1 VRRLVVVAALLAGV
15 VLAGPVGAT
24 LEGAPLETRLARAL
38 ARPGVTASLTGALAI
53 DTERGTVVFDRNAA
67 KPFRPAS
74 TEKLTVALAVLDEL
88 GPAFRT
94 ETVVLGAGSRR
105 GKIWRG
111 NLVLKGFGDPDLRTG
126 DLDSL
131 ARELERL
138 GIRRVSGRI
147 VADETYF
154 DARRTGPGW
163 KASFYKLECPPLS
176 ALIVDR
182 GVLNGRMADDPA
194 LAAAIAFKRA
204 LERAG
209 VRVGNAAIK
218 GRAPA
223 SATELASVDSPPV
236 RKLVRQMDSES
247 DNFYAEMLTKL
258 LGAHELGKGTT
269 SAGTKV
275 VRREL
280 SERGVPLSGVRL
292 VDGSGL
298 STRNRLTAIAL
309 ASILTKMA
317 RDDELAPMFRRSL
330 AIAGVSGTLE
340 DRMDDPPARGRVRAK
355 TGTTAEA
362 SALAGYAG
370 PRYVFA
376 LIMNG
381 SPVSAFHA
389 RAAQD
394 RFATVLAGAQ

>member
-1 VRRLVVVAALLAGV
+1 MPVQAAPQA
-15 VLAGPVGAT
+15 
-24 LEGAPLETRLARAL
+24 APLETRLARAL
-38 ARPGVTASLTGALAI
+38 ARPGLTASLTGALAI
-53 DTERGTVVFDRNAA
+53 DTQRGIVVFDRNAA

-94 ETVVLGAGSRR
+94 ETVVLGTGSRR
-105 GKIWRG
+105 GRIWRG

-126 DLDSL
+126 DLDAL
-131 ARELERL
+131 AREIRSL
-138 GIRRVSGRI
+138 GIRRVSGRV
-147 VADETYF
+147 VADESYF

-176 ALIVDR
+176 ALVVDR
-182 GVLNGRMADDPA
+182 GVLNGRIADDPA

-209 VRVGNAAIK
+209 IRVGNAAVK
-218 GRAPA
+218 GHAPR
-223 SATELASVDSPPV
+223 SADELASVDSPPV
-236 RKLVRQMDSES
+236 RKLLRQMDSES

-258 LGAHELGKGTT
+258 LGAHELGEGTT
-269 SAGTKV
+269 SAGMRV

-280 SERGVPLSGVRL
+280 DERGVPLGGVRL
-292 VDGSGL
+292 ADGSGL
-298 STRNRLTAIAL
+298 STRDRLTAVAL
-309 ASILTKMA
+309 ASILTKLA
-317 RDDELAPMFRRSL
+317 RDDELAPSFRRSL

-381 SPVSAFHA
+381 SPVFADQA

-394 RFATVLAGAQ
+394 RFATLLAGAQ

>member
-1 VRRLVVVAALLAGV
+1 VRRLVVVVALLASL
-15 VLAGPVGAT
+15 VLSGLAAAAT
-24 LEGAPLETRLARAL
+24 EGAPLEKRLARAL
-38 ARPGVTASLTGALAI
+38 ARPGVSPSLTGALAI
-53 DTERGTVVFDRNAA
+53 DVRRGVVVFDRNAA

-74 TEKLTVALAVLDEL
+74 TEKLAVALAALDEL
-88 GPAFRT
+88 GPAYRT

-126 DLDSL
+126 DLEVL
-131 ARELERL
+131 AREIRRL
-138 GIRRVSGRI
+138 GLRRVSGRI
-147 VADETYF
+147 VADETFF
-154 DARRTGPGW
+154 DRRRTAPGW
-163 KASFYKLECPPLS
+163 KASYYKFECPPLS
-176 ALIVDR
+176 ALVVDR
-182 GVLNGRMADDPA
+182 AVLDGRIADDPA

-209 VRVGNAAIK
+209 VRVGNAAVK

-236 RKLVRQMDSES
+236 RKIVRQMDSES

-269 SAGTKV
+269 SAGARV
-275 VRREL
+275 IRREL
-280 SERGVPLSGVRL
+280 AERGVPLSGVRI

-298 STRNRLTAIAL
+298 STLDRLTAVAL

-317 RDDELAPMFRRSL
+317 RDPELAPMFRRSL
-330 AIAGVSGTLE
+330 AVAGLTGTLE

-370 PRYVFA
+370 SRYVFA

-381 SPVSAFHA
+381 SPVATFQA

-394 RFATVLAGAQ
+394 RFATLLAGAQ

>member
-1 VRRLVVVAALLAGV
+1 MAAVLALL
-15 VLAGPVGAT
+15 VLAGPAWART
-24 LEGAPLETRLARAL
+24 DAAPLEQRLARTL
-38 ARPGVTASLTGALAI
+38 ERPGVSAALTGALAI
-53 DTERGTVVFDRNAA
+53 DTQRGTVVFDRNAA
-67 KPFRPAS
+67 RPFRPAS
-74 TEKLTVALAVLDEL
+74 TEKLTVALAALGEL

-94 ETVVLGAGSRR
+94 ETLVLGSGSRR
-105 GKIWRG
+105 GAVWHG
-111 NLVLKGFGDPDLRTG
+111 DLVLKGFGDPDLRTG

-131 ARELERL
+131 ARDVRGL

-154 DARRTGPGW
+154 DARRTAPGW
-163 KASFYKLECPPLS
+163 KAAYSKRECPPLS
-176 ALIVDR
+176 ALVVDR
-182 GVLNGRMADDPA
+182 GVLNGVVADEPA

-209 VRVGNAAIK
+209 VRVGNAATK
-218 GRAPA
+218 GRGPA
-223 SATELASVDSPPV
+223 RATELASVDSPPV

-258 LGAHELGKGTT
+258 LGAEELGKGTT
-269 SAGTKV
+269 AAGMTV

-280 SERGVPLSGVRL
+280 SERGVPLAGVRL

-298 STRNRLTAIAL
+298 STRDRLTAIAL
-309 ASILTKMA
+309 VSILTKLA
-317 RDDELAPMFRRSL
+317 RDPELASVFRRSL
-330 AIAGVSGTLE
+330 AVAGVSGTLE
-340 DRMDDPPARGRVRAK
+340 DRMEKPPARGRVRAK
-355 TGTTAEA
+355 TGTTAET

-381 SPVSAFHA
+381 SPVSAFQA

-394 RFATVLAGAQ
+394 RFATVLAGVK

>member
-1 VRRLVVVAALLAGV
+1 VRRFVVAALLAGLI
-15 VLAGPVGAT
+15 LAAPVQA
-24 LEGAPLETRLARAL
+24 APQASPLETRLTRAL
-38 ARPGVTASLTGALAI
+38 ARPGVSASLTGALAI
-53 DTERGTVVFDRNAA
+53 DTQRGIVVFDRNAA
-67 KPFRPAS
+67 QPFRPAS

-126 DLDSL
+126 DLDTL

-176 ALIVDR
+176 ALVVDR
-182 GVLNGRMADDPA
+182 GVLNGRVSDDPA

-209 VRVGNAAIK
+209 IRVGNAAVK

-223 SATELASVDSPPV
+223 AADELASVDSPPV

-269 SAGTKV
+269 SAGMRV

-280 SERGVPLSGVRL
+280 DERGVPLSGVRL

-298 STRNRLTAIAL
+298 STRDRLTAVAL
-309 ASILTKMA
+309 ASILTKLA
-317 RDDELAPMFRRSL
+317 RDDELGLTFRRSL
-330 AIAGVSGTLE
+330 AIAGISGTLE

-381 SPVSAFHA
+381 SPVSAYQA

>member
-1 VRRLVVVAALLAGV
+1 MAAVVAAL
-15 VLAGPVGAT
+15 VLAGSASAMPGGVT
-24 LEGAPLETRLARAL
+24 LETRLARAL
-38 ARPGVTASLTGALAI
+38 ARPGVTPSLTGALAI

-67 KPFRPAS
+67 KSFRPSS
-74 TEKLTVALAVLDEL
+74 TEKLTVALAALGEL

-94 ETVVLGAGSRR
+94 ETLVLGAGKRR
-105 GKIWRG
+105 GAVWRG
-111 NLVLKGFGDPDLRTG
+111 NLVLKGFGDPDLSTA

-131 ARELERL
+131 ARDLRSL

-154 DARRTGPGW
+154 DARRTAPGW
-163 KASFYKLECPPLS
+163 KPSYYKIECPPLS
-176 ALIVDR
+176 ALVVDR
-182 GVLNGRMADDPA
+182 GVLNGRTADDPA

-209 VRVGNAAIK
+209 VRVGNAAAK
-218 GRAPA
+218 GRAPESA
-223 SATELASVDSPPV
+223 SELASVDSPPV
-236 RKLVRQMDSES
+236 RTIVRQMDTES

-258 LGAHELGKGTT
+258 LGAEELGKGTT
-269 SAGTKV
+269 AAGTKV

-280 SERGVPLSGVRL
+280 AERGVPLTGVRL

-298 STRNRLTAIAL
+298 STDDRLTAVAL

-317 RDDELAPMFRRSL
+317 RDPELASVFRRSL

-340 DRMDDPPARGRVRAK
+340 DRMDRPPAEGRVRAK
-355 TGTTAEA
+355 TGSTAES

-381 SPVSAFHA
+381 SPVSTLQA
-389 RAAQD
+389 RTAQD

>member
-1 VRRLVVVAALLAGV
+1 VLVLTGPAAA
-15 VLAGPVGAT
+15 AT
-24 LEGAPLETRLARAL
+24 EAPPLERRLARAL
-38 ARPGVTASLTGALAI
+38 ERPGVSASLTGALAI
-53 DTERGTVVFDRNAA
+53 DTQGGTVVFDRNAA
-67 KPFRPAS
+67 KSFRPAS
-74 TEKLTVALAVLDEL
+74 TEKLTVALAVLGEL
-88 GPAFRT
+88 GPTFRT
-94 ETVVLGAGSRR
+94 ETVVLGSGARR
-105 GKIWRG
+105 GAVWRG

-126 DLDSL
+126 DLDVL
-131 ARELERL
+131 AREIRSL

-154 DARRTGPGW
+154 DARRTAPGW
-163 KASFYKLECPPLS
+163 KPSYYKIECPPLS
-176 ALIVDR
+176 ALVVDR
-182 GVLNGRMADDPA
+182 GVLNGVMADDPA

-209 VRVGNAAIK
+209 VRVGNAATK

-223 SATELASVDSPPV
+223 QATELASVDSPQV

-258 LGAHELGKGTT
+258 LGAEELGKGTT
-269 SAGTKV
+269 AAGTSV

-280 SERGVPLSGVRL
+280 SERGVPLAGVRL

-298 STRNRLTAIAL
+298 STRDRLTALAL

-317 RDDELAPMFRRSL
+317 RDPELAAVFRRSL
-330 AIAGVSGTLE
+330 AVAGVSGTLE
-340 DRMDDPPARGRVRAK
+340 DRMERPPARGRVRAK
-355 TGTTAEA
+355 TGTTAES

-381 SPVSAFHA
+381 SPVSTFQA

-394 RFATVLAGAQ
+394 RFATVLAGA

>member
-1 VRRLVVVAALLAGV
+1 MRRLAVVAALLAGL
-15 VLAGPVGAT
+15 VLAAPVDAA
-24 LEGAPLETRLARAL
+24 LEAAPLETRLTRAL

-53 DTERGTVVFDRNAA
+53 DTRRGTVVFDRNAA

-74 TEKLTVALAVLDEL
+74 TEKLTVALAALEEL

-94 ETVVLGAGSRR
+94 ETLVLGAGSRR
-105 GKIWRG
+105 GRIWRG

-126 DLDSL
+126 DLDLL
-131 ARELERL
+131 ARELRRL

-154 DARRTGPGW
+154 DARRTAPGW
-163 KASFYKLECPPLS
+163 KPSFYKLECPPLS
-176 ALIVDR
+176 ALVVDR
-182 GVLNGRMADDPA
+182 GVVNGRVVDDPA

-209 VRVGNAAIK
+209 VRVGNAAVK
-218 GRAPA
+218 GRAPG
-223 SATELASVDSPPV
+223 SATELASVESPPV
-236 RKLVRQMDSES
+236 RKIVRQMDTES
-247 DNFYAEMLTKL
+247 DNFYAEMLAKL
-258 LGAHELGKGTT
+258 IGAHELGKGTT
-269 SAGTKV
+269 AAGMRV

-280 SERGVPLSGVRL
+280 DERGVPLGGVRL
-292 VDGSGL
+292 LDGSGL
-298 STRNRLTAIAL
+298 STRDRITAIAL
-309 ASILTKMA
+309 ASILAKMA
-317 RDDELAPMFRRSL
+317 HDDELAPLFRGSL

-340 DRMDDPPARGRVRAK
+340 DRMERPPARGRVRAK

>member
-1 VRRLVVVAALLAGV
+1 MRRVLAAALLAAL
-15 VLAGPVGAT
+15 VLAGPVDAGTEA
-24 LEGAPLETRLARAL
+24 APLEARLARAL
-38 ARPGVTASLTGALAI
+38 ARPGVSASLTGALAI
-53 DTERGTVVFDRNAA
+53 DTQRGIVVFDRNAA
-67 KPFRPAS
+67 RPFRPAS
-74 TEKLTVALAVLDEL
+74 TEKLTVALAALEEL
-88 GPAFRT
+88 GPGFRT

-105 GKIWRG
+105 GRTWRG
-111 NLVLKGFGDPDLRTG
+111 DLVLKGFGDPDLRTG

-131 ARELERL
+131 ARGIREL
-138 GIRRVSGRI
+138 GIRRVSGRV

-154 DARRTGPGW
+154 DARRTAPGW
-163 KASFYKLECPPLS
+163 KPSFYKLECPPLS
-176 ALIVDR
+176 ALVVDR
-182 GVLNGRMADDPA
+182 GVLNGRIADDPA

-209 VRVGNAAIK
+209 VRVGNTAVK

-236 RKLVRQMDSES
+236 RKLIRRMDSES

-258 LGAHELGKGTT
+258 LGAHELGRGTT
-269 SAGTKV
+269 AAGMRV

-280 SERGVPLSGVRL
+280 DERGVPLGGVRL

-298 STRNRLTAIAL
+298 STRDRLTAVAL
-309 ASILTKMA
+309 ASILAKLA
-317 RDDELAPMFRRSL
+317 RDGELGPIFRRSL
-330 AIAGVSGTLE
+330 AVAGLSGTLE

-355 TGTTAEA
+355 TGTTSEA

-370 PRYVFA
+370 QRYVFA

-381 SPVSAFHA
+381 SPVSAYQA

-394 RFATVLAGAQ
+394 RFATLLAGAQ

>member
-1 VRRLVVVAALLAGV
+1 MRRLVLLGTLLATL
-15 VLAGPVGAT
+15 VLAGPVGA
-24 LEGAPLETRLARAL
+24 APEAAPIETRLARAL

-53 DTERGTVVFDRNAA
+53 DTKSGTVVFDRNAA

-111 NLVLKGFGDPDLRTG
+111 NFVLKGFGDPDLRTG

-131 ARELERL
+131 AREIKRL

-182 GVLNGRMADDPA
+182 GVLNGRMSDDPA

-209 VRVGNAAIK
+209 VRVGNAAVK

-223 SATELASVDSPPV
+223 SGTELASVDSPPV
-236 RKLVRQMDSES
+236 RKLVRQMASES

-280 SERGVPLSGVRL
+280 SERGVPLSGVML

-340 DRMDDPPARGRVRAK
+340 DRMDAPPAKGRVRAK

>member
-1 VRRLVVVAALLAGV
+1 LLA
-15 VLAGPVGAT
+15 LAGPAAAQT
-24 LEGAPLETRLARAL
+24 EAPPLEQRLARAL
-38 ARPGVTASLTGALAI
+38 QRPGVSASLTGALAI
-53 DTERGTVVFDRNAA
+53 DTQRGTVVFDRNPA

-74 TEKLTVALAVLDEL
+74 TEKLTVALAALGEL

-94 ETVVLGAGSRR
+94 ETLVLGAGSRR
-105 GKIWRG
+105 GAVWDG

-126 DLDSL
+126 DLDAL
-131 ARELERL
+131 AREIRRL

-154 DARRTGPGW
+154 DARRTAPGW

-176 ALIVDR
+176 ALVVDR
-182 GVLNGRMADDPA
+182 AILNGMMADDPA
-194 LAAAIAFKRA
+194 LAAAIGFKRA

-209 VRVGNAAIK
+209 VRVANAARK
-218 GRAPA
+218 GRTPA

-258 LGAHELGKGTT
+258 LGAEETGKGTT
-269 SAGTKV
+269 AAGTAV
-275 VRREL
+275 IRREL
-280 SERGVPLSGVRL
+280 SERGVPLAGVRL
-292 VDGSGL
+292 LDGSGL
-298 STRNRLTAIAL
+298 STGDRLTAIAL
-309 ASILTKMA
+309 ASILTKLA
-317 RDDELAPMFRRSL
+317 RDPELAGVFRRSL
-330 AIAGVSGTLE
+330 AVAGVSGTLE
-340 DRMDDPPARGRVRAK
+340 DRMEKPPARGRVRAK
-355 TGTTAEA
+355 TGTTAES

-381 SPVSAFHA
+381 SPVSAFQA